1 MGAALPHTS
10 SRAPAA
16 ALGFF
21 QAFFFAV
28 CLVVPLLWLLLLAL
42 LWLVPLRPATQRR
55 LLVAAEVAHAWSALD
70 VFLLT
75 LVRACVSACMRT
87 YVSACARE
95 CVGPPT
101 HTGAA
106 ARAAT
111 CNPSTQA
118 AARCLHLPR
127 LAPSPCPCAPQV
139 ASLLELDQ
147 FSQFIVGDE
156 CDGVNRLLSLYFS
169 PLVGGE
175 PRCFVVDAQL
185 EPGVWLLFVASL
197 VSLVSGHL
205 FMHGGAR
212 ALKDHERRCGRAED
226 FPPPIWPNP
235 IALGGSHGGAR
246 ADAPAPALLG
256 APLLPS

>member
-1 MGAALPHTS
+1 
-10 SRAPAA
+10 
-16 ALGFF
+16 
-21 QAFFFAV
+21 
-28 CLVVPLLWLLLLAL
+28 
-42 LWLVPLRPATQRR
+42 
-55 LLVAAEVAHAWSALD
+55 
-70 VFLLT
+70 
-75 LVRACVSACMRT
+75 MRT

-101 HTGAA
+101 PTLAS
-106 ARAAT
+106 RLELQP

-127 LAPSPCPCAPQV
+127 LAPCPCPCPCAPQV

-212 ALKDHERRCGRAED
+212 ALKDHERRCGRAKD

-235 IALGGSHGGAR
+235 IALGGSHGGER

>member
-1 MGAALPHTS
+1 M
-10 SRAPAA
+10 AP
-16 ALGFF
+16 
-21 QAFFFAV
+21 
-28 CLVVPLLWLLLLAL
+28 
-42 LWLVPLRPATQRR
+42 R
-55 LLVAAEVAHAWSALD
+55 LELQ
-70 VFLLT
+70 
-75 LVRACVSACMRT
+75 
-87 YVSACARE
+87 
-95 CVGPPT
+95 P
-101 HTGAA
+101 
-106 ARAAT
+106 
-111 CNPSTQA
+111 CNPSTQP

-127 LAPSPCPCAPQV
+127 LAPCPCPCAPQV

-169 PLVGGE
+169 PLIGGE